1 MHWCAQGFKSLI
13 KWVFFILQEFIV
25 SERDRTTFDKQFGPL
40 IYKKNLKFAY
50 LMDFLSQFML
60 ELKLNCFLK
69 LF

>member
-25 SERDRTTFDKQFGPL
+25 SERDRTTFDKQFDPL